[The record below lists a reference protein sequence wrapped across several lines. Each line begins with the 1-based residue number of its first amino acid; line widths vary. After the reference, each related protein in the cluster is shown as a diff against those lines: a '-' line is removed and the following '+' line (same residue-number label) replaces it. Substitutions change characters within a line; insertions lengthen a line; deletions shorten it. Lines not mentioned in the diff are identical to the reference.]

1 MREMALWSILTPYE
15 VPFYYFRYPNPSRT
29 KKGSENV
36 LKSFKKVVDVRR
48 VIVYYYQYRDGQG
61 NTPSV
66 NLGKFGE
73 RLSAI
78 ILKLE

>member
-1 MREMALWSILTPYE
+1 ML
-15 VPFYYFRYPNPSRT
+15 
-29 KKGSENV
+29 
-36 LKSFKKVVDVRR
+36 DVQQ

-73 RLSAI
+73 GLPAI
-78 ILKLE
+78 ILKIE